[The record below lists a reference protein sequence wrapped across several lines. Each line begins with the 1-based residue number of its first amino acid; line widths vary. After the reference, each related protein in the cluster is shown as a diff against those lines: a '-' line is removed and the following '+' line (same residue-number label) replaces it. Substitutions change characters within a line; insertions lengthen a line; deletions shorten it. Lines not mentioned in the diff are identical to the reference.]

1 MALCA
6 KPNLGKLFEVILF
19 NCDGSGDLCPE
30 TGELH
35 GRDQLLGV
43 SVDVRMQHQSAERGT
58 QVKGQGLIHHAQE
71 DELHIQLL
79 RDLTYG
85 QVLAVQTYPRIQL
98 QLVPAGTKG
107 KV

>member
-1 MALCA
+1 ML
-6 KPNLGKLFEVILF
+6 EVLLF
-19 NCDGSGDLCPE
+19 NCDGGWDLCPQ
-30 TGELH
+30 TCKLDRGH
-35 GRDQLLGV
+35 QLLRV
-43 SVDVRMQHQSAERGT
+43 SVDVSVQHESAEGGSE
-58 QVKGQGLIHHAQE
+58 VKGQRLVHHTQE